1 MRMFRM
7 RLTAGIASILVIMA
21 TAVGFFQ
28 CTAFA
33 ADADNTCILTVQ
45 GTGVVEITPDM
56 AVLSI
61 GIETVAE
68 TAEEAQKQNAAS
80 MTAVVEALAQFNIQ
94 KKNVRTVGFYMWRL
108 TDYRDGFEFQTGF
121 KVTNS
126 LEVPLMDINEVGKL
140 LDAVISAGA
149 NVVNQVRYAAADTS
163 DSYEIALSRALAN
176 ARSKAAIIASAEGKR
191 IVQISEITERQQYES
206 YYPSDWGAGM
216 SAAPLSPGQ
225 LKVTAEVEVTF
236 ILSDM

>member
-1 MRMFRM
+1 MRVSRI
-7 RLTAGIASILVIMA
+7 RVTASAAGIVAIMVMA
-21 TAVGFFQ
+21 VYFPHSTALAG
-28 CTAFA
+28 
-33 ADADNTCILTVQ
+33 DAEQACILTVQ
-45 GTGVVEITPDM
+45 GTGIVEIAPDM
-56 AVLSI
+56 AILSI

-68 TAEEAQKQNAAS
+68 TAEEAQRKNAAS
-80 MTAVVEALAQFNIQ
+80 MTAVVEALSQFSVQ
-94 KKNVRTVGFYMWRL
+94 RENVRTVGFYMWRL

-126 LEVPLMDINEVGKL
+126 LEVPLMNVGEVGKL

-163 DSYEIALSRALAN
+163 DSYKLALSRALAN
-176 ARSKAAIIASAEGKR
+176 ARSKAAIIASAEGKDVLR
-191 IVQISEITERQQYES
+191 VSKITEKQQYES
-206 YYPSDWGAGM
+206 YYPGEWGAGM

-225 LKVTAEVEVTF
+225 LKVNAEVEVTF